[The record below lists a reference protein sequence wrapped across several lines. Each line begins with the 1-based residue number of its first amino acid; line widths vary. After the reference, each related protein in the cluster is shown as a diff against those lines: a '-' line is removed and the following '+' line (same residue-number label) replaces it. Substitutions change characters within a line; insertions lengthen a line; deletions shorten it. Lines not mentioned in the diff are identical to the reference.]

1 MLDPISYWANT
12 SGFGSTMKD
21 AMNPYQNF
29 SSGVARGY
37 GSNFGGS
44 SFGGGGFGSSGGFQP
59 STSAT
64 RSMMADF
71 MADQQH
77 ETDMAANALNAI
89 TNIKLAGIQ
98 PVPQAGGGGGAP
110 QQRKPSTSDRLWG
123 LGTTVAGAAVT
134 AGVGALI

>member
-44 SFGGGGFGSSGGFQP
+44 SFGGGGFGSSGVFQP

-64 RSMMADF
+64 RSIMADF
-71 MADQQH
+71 IADQKH

-89 TNIKLAGIQ
+89 TNIKLAGMQ
-98 PVPQAGGGGGAP
+98 PVPQAGGGAP
-110 QQRKPSTSDRLWG
+110 QQKKPSTSDRLWG
-123 LGTTVAGAAVT
+123 LGGTIAGAAVT